1 MIRQLL
7 VLTLLACVAPACA
20 HFPWLYVNDD
30 AYPRLFFGEGLSD
43 RDYHLPESVE
53 GAEIHQSAIDAPAKL
68 LTMEGL
74 EEEGFFGLEGED
86 PIEPRGRLTTTIVY
100 GSYHGS
106 KLTYYAQHF
115 PAEAP
120 QAWPAA
126 GDDAKFQATLG
137 VAGDELVATIL
148 WDGEP
153 AAATGVTLSN
163 EVGGE
168 GVSTKTDAEGI
179 ARFPLDKV
187 HDGLNGLM
195 VMKVDKND
203 RGEVNGK
210 DYTSATHILTA
221 TFHFS
226 EEAASKT
233 AAALPAL
240 PEAVTSFG
248 AASTD
253 GWLYVYSGHIGQAH
267 DHSRDNL
274 SKHFRRIRLDGEGD
288 WEELPAGPPLQ
299 GMAMVPHGGKVYR
312 IGGLDARNPS
322 GEEEDMH
329 SVDRFSCY
337 DPAAGEWAELTPL
350 PKPRSS
356 HNAVVIDDTLYVAGG
371 WRLSG
376 DSEGDWE
383 VGALAYDLTD
393 EQGEWVM
400 LPEPPFK
407 CRALA
412 VGQVDGLV
420 AVLCGL
426 TDETGMS
433 KAVHF
438 YDPATRAWSAG
449 PEFPGKSFHGF
460 GLAAWNVDGV
470 LYAGG
475 MGGTLYKLNEDRSE
489 WVEADKFET
498 KRFFH
503 QLVPDG
509 QGGLLAVAGASPS
522 TGHTGNIER
531 LDLVMPEPAAE
542 EEPAEAT
549 VAAE

>member
-1 MIRQLL
+1 MLRTS
-7 VLTLLACVAPACA
+7 LTLLLLAGAATASA
-20 HFPWLYVNDD
+20 HFPWIYVNDE

-53 GAEIHQSAIDAPAKL
+53 GAEIRQSAIDAPAKL
-68 LTMEGL
+68 LPMELL
-74 EEEGFFGLEGED
+74 EEEGFIGLEGED
-86 PIEPRGRLTTTIVY
+86 SIEPRGRVTTTIVY

-115 PAEAP
+115 PAESP
-120 QAWPAA
+120 QGWPAA
-126 GDDAKFQATLG
+126 QDDAKFQAELG
-137 VAGDELVATIL
+137 VEGDELVVTVL

-153 AAATGVTLSN
+153 AAASGVTLTN
-163 EVGGE
+163 EEGGE
-168 GVSTKTDAEGI
+168 GVPMKTDAEGV

-187 HDGLNGLM
+187 HEGLNGLM

-203 RGEVNGK
+203 RGEVLGK
-210 DYTSATHILTA
+210 AYTSATHILTA
-221 TFHFS
+221 TFNYS
-226 EEAASKT
+226 VEASAKT
-233 AAALPAL
+233 AALPPA

-248 AASTD
+248 ASSCD

-274 SKHFRRIRLDGEGD
+274 STHFRRIRLDGEGG

-299 GMAMVPHGGKVYR
+299 GLAMVPHGGKLYR
-312 IGGLDARNPS
+312 IGGLDARNTS
-322 GEEEDMH
+322 GEEEDLH
-329 SVDRFSCY
+329 SVDLFECY
-337 DPAAGEWAELTPL
+337 DPAAGEWSKLAPL

-356 HNAVVIDDTLYVAGG
+356 HNAVVLGDTLYVAGG

-376 DSEGDWE
+376 DDDGDWE
-383 VGALAYDLTD
+383 VGALAYDLTA
-393 EQGEWVM
+393 EQGEWAQ

-412 VGQVDGLV
+412 VGHVDGKV

-426 TDETGMS
+426 TDEVGMS

-438 YDPATRAWSAG
+438 YDPAAKAWSEG
-449 PEFPGKSFHGF
+449 PEFPGKGFHGF

-475 MGGTLYKLNEDRSE
+475 MGGTLYKLTDDLTE
-489 WVEADKFET
+489 WVEADKFAT

-522 TGHTGNIER
+522 VGHTGSIER
-531 LDLVMPEPAAE
+531 LDLVMPEPSADEQPAE
-542 EEPAEAT
+542 ET